1 MALFA
6 GSNEFV
12 LRVTTDKNKSQQSN
26 ENHFAGIYSVISLKY
41 YLQVNNRTFLYIF
54 LRSGTDS

>member
-12 LRVTTDKNKSQQSN
+12 LRVTTDKNKSQQTTLLG
-26 ENHFAGIYSVISLKY
+26 FIL
-41 YLQVNNRTFLYIF
+41 
-54 LRSGTDS
+54 

>member
-12 LRVTTDKNKSQQSN
+12 LRVTTDK
-26 ENHFAGIYSVISLKY
+26 ILY
-41 YLQVNNRTFLYIF
+41 YQRLTSYVQVNNRTFLYIF

>member
-12 LRVTTDKNKSQQSN
+12 LRVTTDKINPSKVV
-26 ENHFAGIYSVISLKY
+26 FITLLGFIL
-41 YLQVNNRTFLYIF
+41 
-54 LRSGTDS
+54 

>member
-12 LRVTTDKNKSQQSN
+12 LRVTTDKINPSKVMKTTLLG
-26 ENHFAGIYSVISLKY
+26 FIL
-41 YLQVNNRTFLYIF
+41 
-54 LRSGTDS
+54 

>member
-12 LRVTTDKNKSQQSN
+12 LRVTTDKNKSQQSMKTTLLG
-26 ENHFAGIYSVISLKY
+26 FIL
-41 YLQVNNRTFLYIF
+41 
-54 LRSGTDS
+54 